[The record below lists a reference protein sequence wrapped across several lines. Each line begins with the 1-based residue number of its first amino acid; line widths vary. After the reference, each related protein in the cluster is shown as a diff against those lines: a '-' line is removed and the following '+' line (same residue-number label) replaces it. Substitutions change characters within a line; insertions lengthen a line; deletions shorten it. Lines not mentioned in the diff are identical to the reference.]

1 MRLQLASR
9 STAPALRGG
18 ALFCTFLLLAGC
30 AGLCLLAGCAGSSVQ
45 PGPLTESPL
54 ALRRVVLYRN
64 GVGYFE
70 RHGKVSGDTLRLKVR
85 KDQINDLLKSLAVVD
100 RSEGKV
106 LGVSIPLDPRALHEL
121 ALETLTPGQ
130 GKLAEILD
138 RLRGTRISVE
148 TQWRSASG
156 RIVMVERVLP
166 AKPNGG
172 GDDDDDGGD
181 AFEDYRVSLLDGE
194 QLSVVLLSEIISL
207 TIEDGDVVMQLDR
220 RLDASAGEG
229 MFQQVDLTLRL
240 TGASEHDLALSYVA
254 PAPLWKP
261 TYRIVLDDK
270 KPGQALLQAWA
281 VVDNTSGETW
291 RDVQLSLTSGAP
303 IAFQYDLHTPRDVE
317 RPDLSHSAADKRA
330 TVALGERSYDEAE
343 KGADAPA
350 MAPPAEAPAPEPEM
364 AEEQD
369 YAADEDRAESKKS
382 ERARRDVQGRAGG
395 AAAPSRTAP
404 TAKPAAPP
412 PPPAVSM
419 EALQSSVAAQARAQ
433 RVAGLT
439 RFDLTDR
446 VTLPDGSST
455 MVTIIN
461 QPVKGEQVF
470 LYRPGGSGQG
480 YEQNPYRVV
489 RFRNDTDFVLEPG
502 PISIYASG
510 SFVGEGLSEAIS
522 SHDTATIPFAV
533 EPTIL
538 VRASYEDPSEQIR
551 SVKLV
556 RGVLEVE
563 AYERATTVWSA
574 SGPKELTPYRV
585 LIRHPRRGGNYQLVD
600 PPPGVEELPDAYF
613 VPLSVAAGAKEGSV
627 KVTEQTP
634 RRTSISIWD
643 GAAEQLLDTLLAAKD
658 LDAALRA
665 KLQPIVDKRR
675 EMGRIDTEINGLQ
688 TQQSELNERV
698 NETRESLRAIQRD
711 PRAGPLRAK
720 LGERL
725 DAFLRDADAAGRK
738 IVELQSK
745 RLELKIELEDLLQQD
760 LK

>member
-1 MRLQLASR
+1 MHRRLASR
-9 STAPALRGG
+9 AL
-18 ALFCTFLLLAGC
+18 LLLAC
-30 AGLCLLAGCAGSSVQ
+30 CLGVHSFLASLAGCAGSSVQ

-100 RSEGKV
+100 RSDGKV

-121 ALETLTPGQ
+121 AMETLTPGQ
-130 GKLAEILD
+130 GKLAELLD

-166 AKPNGG
+166 SKPEPEPEREPEHEHDHGA
-172 GDDDDDGGD
+172 
-181 AFEDYRVSLLDGE
+181 AFEDYRLSLLDGE
-194 QLSVVLLSEIISL
+194 QLSVVLLSEIITL
-207 TIEDGDVVMQLDR
+207 TVEDGDVVMQLDR

-240 TGASEHDLALSYVA
+240 SGGSEHDLALSYVA

-303 IAFQYDLHTPRDVE
+303 IAFQYDLHTPRNVQ
-317 RPDLSHSAADKRA
+317 RPDLSHSGADKQA
-330 TVALGERSYDEAE
+330 TVALGERTYDEAQDAPPPATAMPE
-343 KGADAPA
+343 AAPAPMEPEAQKGYAESDDMDREEGAALGAQKKDSAASRRGGKPGRGGAGPDAPA
-350 MAPPAEAPAPEPEM
+350 
-364 AEEQD
+364 
-369 YAADEDRAESKKS
+369 
-382 ERARRDVQGRAGG
+382 
-395 AAAPSRTAP
+395 
-404 TAKPAAPP
+404 PAAPP
-412 PPPAVSM
+412 PPPAVSI
-419 EALQSSVAAQARAQ
+419 EALQASAAAQARAQ

-455 MVTIIN
+455 MVAIIN
-461 QPVKGEQVF
+461 QLVKGEQVF

-489 RFRNDTDFVLEPG
+489 RFRNDTEFVLEPG
-502 PISIYASG
+502 PISIYSSG

-522 SHDTATIPFAV
+522 SRDTATIPFAV
-533 EPTIL
+533 EPTIM
-538 VRASYEDPSEQIR
+538 VRASYEAPSEQIKT
-551 SVKLV
+551 VKLV

-574 SGPKELTPYRV
+574 SGPKQAAAYRV
-585 LIRHPRRGGNYQLVD
+585 LIRHPRRGGNYQLVE
-600 PPPGVEELPDAYF
+600 PPPNVEELPDAYF
-613 VPLSVAAGAKEGSV
+613 VPLLVAAGAKEGSV

-665 KLQPIVDKRR
+665 RLQPIVDKRR
-675 EMGRIDTEINGLQ
+675 EMGRIDTEIDGLQ

-711 PRAGPLRAK
+711 PRAGALRSK

-760 LK
+760 LGTGK

>member
-1 MRLQLASR
+1 MHRRLASR
-9 STAPALRGG
+9 AL
-18 ALFCTFLLLAGC
+18 LLLACCTG
-30 AGLCLLAGCAGSSVQ
+30 AHSSLAGCAGSSVQ

-70 RHGKVSGDTLRLKVR
+70 RHGKLSGDTLKLKVR
-85 KDQINDLLKSLAVVD
+85 KDQINDLLKSLTVVD
-100 RSEGKV
+100 RGDGKV

-148 TQWRSASG
+148 TQWRSATG

-166 AKPNGG
+166 AKPDPKPMPERGSEPYH
-172 GDDDDDGGD
+172 DA
-181 AFEDYRVSLLDGE
+181 AFEDYRLTLLDGE
-194 QLSVVLLSEIISL
+194 QLSVVLLSEIITL

-240 TGASEHDLALSYVA
+240 SGANEHDLALSYVA

-261 TYRIVLDDK
+261 TYRIVLDEK

-303 IAFQYDLHTPRDVE
+303 IAFQYDLHTPRDVQ
-317 RPDLSHSAADKRA
+317 RPDLSHSGADKQA
-330 TVALGERSYDEAE
+330 AVALGERTYDETQ
-343 KGADAPA
+343 DAPA
-350 MAPPAEAPAPEPEM
+350 PATAMPDAAPAPMEPE
-364 AEEQD
+364 AQKG
-369 YAADEDRAESKKS
+369 YAESDDMDRSEEGAAIGEMKKES
-382 ERARRDVQGRAGG
+382 AARRPAKSGRGSAGPMAS
-395 AAAPSRTAP
+395 AAA
-404 TAKPAAPP
+404 PAAPP

-419 EALQSSVAAQARAQ
+419 EALQASVAAQARAQ

-461 QPVKGEQVF
+461 QLVKGEQVF

-489 RFRNDTDFVLEPG
+489 RFRNDTEFVLEPG
-502 PISIYASG
+502 PISIYSSG

-522 SHDTATIPFAV
+522 SRDTATIPFAV
-533 EPTIL
+533 EPTIM
-538 VRASYEDPSEQIR
+538 VRASYEAPSEQI
-551 SVKLV
+551 STVKLV

-574 SGPKELTPYRV
+574 SGPKQAAAYRV
-585 LIRHPRRGGNYQLVD
+585 LIRHPRRGGNYKLVE

-613 VPLSVAAGAKEGSV
+613 VPLLVAAGAKEGSV

-634 RRTSISIWD
+634 KRISISIWD
-643 GAAEQLLDTLLAAKD
+643 GQAEQLLDTLLAAKD

-675 EMGRIDTEINGLQ
+675 EMGRIDTEIDGLQ

-698 NETRESLRAIQRD
+698 SETRESLRAIQRD
-711 PRAGPLRAK
+711 PRAGALRSK

-760 LK
+760 LGTGK

>member
-1 MRLQLASR
+1 MKKRLASC
-9 STAPALRGG
+9 AL
-18 ALFCTFLLLAGC
+18 LLLAS
-30 AGLCLLAGCAGSSVQ
+30 CAGSLFALSGCTGSHAQ

-70 RHGKVSGDTLRLKVR
+70 RHGKLSGDTLKLKVR

-100 RSEGKV
+100 RSDGKV
-106 LGVSIPLDPRALHEL
+106 LGVSIPLDPAALHEL

-130 GKLAEILD
+130 GKLADVLD

-166 AKPNGG
+166 ATPEP
-172 GDDDDDGGD
+172 DPERERERDGVR
-181 AFEDYRVSLLDGE
+181 AFEDYRLSLLDGE

-240 TGASEHDLALSYVA
+240 SGDDEHDLALSYVA

-270 KPGQALLQAWA
+270 KPGRALLQAWA
-281 VVDNTSGETW
+281 VVDNTSGESW
-291 RDVQLSLTSGAP
+291 RNVQLSLTSGAP
-303 IAFQYDLHTPRDVE
+303 IAFRYDLHTPRNVE
-317 RPDLSHSAADKRA
+317 RPDLSHSSADKRA
-330 TVALGERSYDEAE
+330 AVALGERSYDEAE
-343 KGADAPA
+343 EAP
-350 MAPPAEAPAPEPEM
+350 MAEAPEGAPAPAPM
-364 AEEQD
+364 EQ
-369 YAADEDRAESKKS
+369 EESKSFDDDMLDQGMAAPKKEKS
-382 ERARRDVQGRAGG
+382 ARGRAGAARG
-395 AAAPSRTAP
+395 SAAPSVSA
-404 TAKPAAPP
+404 PAAPP
-412 PPPAVSM
+412 PPPGVSID
-419 EALQSSVAAQARAQ
+419 ALQASVAAQARAQ

-489 RFRNDTDFVLEPG
+489 RFRNDTEFVLEPG

-533 EPTIL
+533 EPTIM
-538 VRASYEDPSEQIR
+538 VRASYEAPSEQIKT
-551 SVKLV
+551 VKLV

-574 SGPKELTPYRV
+574 SGPKQAAAYRV
-585 LIRHPRRGGNYQLVD
+585 LIRHPRRGGNYQLVE
-600 PPPGVEELPDAYF
+600 PPPEVEELPDAYF
-613 VPLSVAAGAKEGSV
+613 VPLLVAAGAKEGSV

-634 RRTSISIWD
+634 KRTSISIWD

-675 EMGRIDTEINGLQ
+675 EMGRIDTEIEGLQ
-688 TQQSELNERV
+688 TQQNELNERV

-711 PRAGPLRAK
+711 PRAGPLRSK

-725 DAFLRDADAAGRK
+725 DAFLRDADAAGRT

-760 LK
+760 LGASK

>member
-1 MRLQLASR
+1 MRRRLLACCAVTVLLAS
-9 STAPALRGG
+9 
-18 ALFCTFLLLAGC
+18 CTGIV
-30 AGLCLLAGCAGSSVQ
+30 LLAGCAGSGVQ

-70 RHGKVSGDTLRLKVR
+70 RHGKLSGNTLKLKVR

-100 RSEGKV
+100 RSDGKV

-130 GKLAEILD
+130 GRLAEVLD

-148 TQWRSASG
+148 TEWRSASG
-156 RIVMVERVLP
+156 RIVMVERILP
-166 AKPNGG
+166 SQPDPEPRDKA
-172 GDDDDDGGD
+172 DGG
-181 AFEDYRVSLLDGE
+181 AFEDYRLSLLDGE

-240 TGASEHDLALSYVA
+240 IGSNEHDLALSYVA

-303 IAFQYDLHTPRDVE
+303 IAFRYDLHTPRDVE
-317 RPDLSHSAADKRA
+317 RPDLSHSGVDKQAA
-330 TVALGERSYDEAE
+330 VALGERTYDEA
-343 KGADAPA
+343 ADA
-350 MAPPAEAPAPEPEM
+350 APPAAEAPGAAPAPEPESM
-364 AEEQD
+364 AQEEGRGGGMD
-369 YAADEDRAESKKS
+369 DDLLDGALDSKKK
-382 ERARRDVQGRAGG
+382 AGG
-395 AAAPSRTAP
+395 KRSEAPQRSRAAP
-404 TAKPAAPP
+404 AKPAAPP

-439 RFDLTDR
+439 RFDLRDR

-461 QPVKGEQVF
+461 QLVKGDQVF

-489 RFRNDTDFVLEPG
+489 RFRNDTEFVLEPG
-502 PISIYASG
+502 PISIYSSG

-533 EPTIL
+533 EPTIM
-538 VRASYEDPSEQIR
+538 VRASYEAPSEQVKT
-551 SVKLV
+551 VKLV

-574 SGPKELTPYRV
+574 TGPKELTPYRV

-613 VPLSVAAGAKEGSV
+613 VPLPVVAGAKEGSV

-634 RRTSISIWD
+634 KRTSISIWD

-675 EMGRIDTEINGLQ
+675 EMGRIDTEIEGLQ
-688 TQQSELNERV
+688 TQQNELNERV

-711 PRAGPLRAK
+711 PRAGPLRSK

-725 DAFLRDADAAGRK
+725 DAFLRDADAAGRT

-760 LK
+760 LGASK

>member
-1 MRLQLASR
+1 MQERLASC
-9 STAPALRGG
+9 AL
-18 ALFCTFLLLAGC
+18 LLLASC
-30 AGLCLLAGCAGSSVQ
+30 AGSLFALSGCAGSHAQ

-70 RHGKVSGDTLRLKVR
+70 RHGKLSGDTLKLKVR

-100 RSEGKV
+100 RSDGKV
-106 LGVSIPLDPRALHEL
+106 LGVSIPLDPAALHEL

-130 GKLAEILD
+130 GKLADVLD

-166 AKPNGG
+166 ASPEPKPESER
-172 GDDDDDGGD
+172 DGGR
-181 AFEDYRVSLLDGE
+181 AFEDYRLSLLDGE

-240 TGASEHDLALSYVA
+240 SGNDEHDLALSYVA

-261 TYRIVLDDK
+261 TYRIVLDEK
-270 KPGQALLQAWA
+270 KPGRALLQAWA
-281 VVDNTSGETW
+281 VVDNTSGESW
-291 RDVQLSLTSGAP
+291 RNVELSLTSGAP
-303 IAFQYDLHTPRDVE
+303 IAFRYDLHTPRNVE
-317 RPDLSHSAADKRA
+317 RPDLSHSSADKRA
-330 TVALGERSYDEAE
+330 AVALGERSYDEAE
-343 KGADAPA
+343 EAP
-350 MAPPAEAPAPEPEM
+350 MAEAPEGAPAPAPMERE
-364 AEEQD
+364 
-369 YAADEDRAESKKS
+369 ESKSFDDDMLDQGMAAPKKEKS
-382 ERARRDVQGRAGG
+382 MRGRAGG
-395 AAAPSRTAP
+395 AAQGSAPPSVSA
-404 TAKPAAPP
+404 PAAPP
-412 PPPAVSM
+412 PPPGVSI
-419 EALQSSVAAQARAQ
+419 EALQASVASQARAQ

-533 EPTIL
+533 EPTIM
-538 VRASYEDPSEQIR
+538 VRASYEAPSEQIKT
-551 SVKLV
+551 VKLV

-574 SGPKELTPYRV
+574 SGPKQAAAYRV
-585 LIRHPRRGGNYQLVD
+585 LIRHPRRGGNYQLVE
-600 PPPGVEELPDAYF
+600 PPPDVEELPDAYF
-613 VPLSVAAGAKEGSV
+613 VPLLVAAGAKEGSV
-627 KVTEQTP
+627 EVTEQTP
-634 RRTSISIWD
+634 KRISISIWD
-643 GAAEQLLDTLLAAKD
+643 GAAEQLLDTLLAAED

-675 EMGRIDTEINGLQ
+675 EIGRIDTEIEGLQ
-688 TQQSELNERV
+688 TQQNELNERV

-711 PRAGPLRAK
+711 PRAGPLRSK

-760 LK
+760 LGTSK